1 MKLYKSLLGAVLLLL
16 SVTLILIFYNQNKLK
31 KMTVETP
38 LIPRSVLFGNPDKS
52 SVRISPDG
60 LYISYVA
67 PLDGVLNV
75 FVAPK
80 DNIAAAKAVTNDK
93 KRGIYQYH
101 WLYDGSLVYYQD
113 DNGDENHVIYRVDIK
128 NNKTDA
134 LTPHGAK
141 SSIRSLSYK
150 YPNEILIANNQ
161 REKQWFDVYKLDL
174 SSLKQELVFQNDKYC
189 DLTYDDEFKLRLG
202 NIINPD
208 SSVDIYV
215 FNKDQQNLYK
225 HISPLDV
232 ELFDVIGFDKDS
244 KSLYYVDSSQSN
256 TAALY
261 IDDLAGNKTMLAKN
275 AKTDIQKV
283 YRHPIEKTLQFYTCE
298 YEREEKV
305 FLDKKVEQDFAFLQD
320 QAEPDLDVLIVSR
333 TLQDHQW
340 VVAFTGPHKPL
351 SYYLYDRQKRNLTF
365 LFYNRDSL
373 QNQPL
378 VKMHPVVIKSRDG
391 LDLVSYLSLPLNSDS
406 RGFIPAKPVPMVLF
420 VHGGPIDRDS
430 WGYVAYHQWLA
441 NRGYAVLSVNYRGS
455 TGFGKDFINAADG
468 QWGGKMQDD
477 LTDAVE
483 WAIGQGIAI
492 GEKVAIMG
500 GSYGGY
506 AALVGATF
514 TPNYFACAIDI
525 VGISNLNTMVE
536 SVPQYWKPVLALIMK
551 RIGGDPSTPE
561 GKEFLASR
569 SPLNFAD
576 KIIKPLLIAQGAKD
590 PRVKQAESDQIVQ
603 KLQEHKIPVTYLLYP
618 DEGHGFARPEN
629 SRSFSAIA
637 EQFLAMYL
645 GGAFE
650 VVGSDLNGSSMQ
662 IVSGGDLVK
671 STDKEIVKAIQ
682 GVK

>member
-1 MKLYKSLLGAVLLLL
+1 MKIYKSLLGAVLLLL

-38 LIPRSVLFGNPDKS
+38 LIPRSVLFGNPDKL
-52 SVRISPDG
+52 SVQISPDG

-80 DNIAAAKAVTNDK
+80 DSISSAKAVTHDK
-93 KRGIYQYH
+93 KRGIYKYN

-113 DNGDENHVIYRVDIK
+113 DNGDENYVIYRVDIK

-134 LTPHGAK
+134 LTPDGVK
-141 SSIRSLSYK
+141 SSIRRLSYK
-150 YPNEILIANNQ
+150 YPNEVLIANNQ
-161 REKQWFDVYKLDL
+161 RQTEWFDVYKLDL
-174 SSLKQELVFQNDKYC
+174 SSLKQELVFQNDKYFN
-189 DLTYDDEFKLRLG
+189 LTYDDEFKLRLG
-202 NIINPD
+202 SVINPD
-208 SSVDIYV
+208 SSVDLYV
-215 FNKDQQNLYK
+215 FNNDQQNLYK
-225 HISPLDV
+225 HVLPVDV

-244 KSLYYVDSSQSN
+244 KSIYYIDSSQSN

-261 IDDLAGNKTMLAKN
+261 IDDLAGNSTMLAKN
-275 AKTDIQKV
+275 AKTDIKSVFQ
-283 YRHPIEKTLQFYTCE
+283 HQIEKTLQFYICE

-305 FLDKKVEQDFAFLQD
+305 FLDKKVEQDFTFLQD
-320 QAEPDLDVLIVSR
+320 QAGLDLDVLIVSR
-333 TLQDHQW
+333 TLQDEQW

-351 SYYLYDRQKRNLTF
+351 AYYLYDRGKRNLTF

-391 LDLVSYLSLPLNSDS
+391 LDLVSYLSLPLNSNS
-406 RGFIPAKPVPMVLF
+406 SGIIPAKPVPMVLF
-420 VHGGPIDRDS
+420 VHGGPVARDS
-430 WGYVAYHQWLA
+430 WGYASYHQWLA

-455 TGFGKDFINAADG
+455 TGFGSDFINAADG

-477 LTDAVE
+477 LIDAVE

-525 VGISNLNTMVE
+525 VGVSNLITMLE
-536 SVPQYWKPVLALIMK
+536 SVPQYWKPALALLIK
-551 RIGGDPSTPE
+551 RMGADPSTPE
-561 GKEFLASR
+561 GRKFLESR
-569 SPLNFAD
+569 SPINFAD

-603 KLQEHKIPVTYLLYP
+603 KLHEHKIPVTYLLYP

-629 SRSFSAIA
+629 SRSFFAIA

-645 GGAFE
+645 DGAFE
-650 VVGSDLNGSSMQ
+650 AVGSDLNGSSLQ
-662 IVSGGDLVK
+662 VVSSGDLAK
-671 STDKEIVKAIQ
+671 SKDKEIVKAIQ